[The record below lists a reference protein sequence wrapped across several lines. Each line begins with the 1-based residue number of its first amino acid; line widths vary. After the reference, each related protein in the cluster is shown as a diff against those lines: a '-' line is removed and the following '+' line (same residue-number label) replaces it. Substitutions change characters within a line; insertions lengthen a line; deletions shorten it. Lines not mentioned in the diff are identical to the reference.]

1 MRTVRAVITLSIVS
15 SFLLASCAP
24 TTPDV
29 CPDVVDTD
37 VVYPRVI
44 YPPDVIQPD
53 VVQSE
58 VVQPGVVPF
67 VPSVAVVVDVAI
79 SRDELTSGDYY
90 VLDESRGA
98 SSWMIEGATE
108 TLEARK
114 YHVSYTVAPFVGGFL
129 GDGDLADVAT
139 EIGRTPW
146 PRSSPFF
153 VSPAVDSD
161 TAYTDALLAVLRRV
175 ASTDVRGVDPLVT
188 YADPTVLAQP
198 DWSLLYERLGTDY
211 VLVAVAEGV
220 SVSGGQETGDACL
233 SSCFSMAFSA
243 LISVIC
249 SSVTGVDVEPDF
261 DSCVDM
267 DVETQSTLRSVV
279 QMFDTRTGYV
289 VWARTMT
296 HSHINPLSRSF
307 YVTEWAPSQLGGIW
321 YPTRPRR

>member
-15 SFLLASCAP
+15 LLLLASCAP

-53 VVQSE
+53 VVQPD
-58 VVQPGVVPF
+58 VVQPGAVPF

-79 SRDELTSGDYY
+79 SRDELTTGDYY

-98 SSWMIEGATE
+98 SSWMLDAATT
-108 TLEARK
+108 TLEARN

-161 TAYTDALLAVLRRV
+161 TAYTDALLAVVRRV
-175 ASTDVRGVDPLVT
+175 ASVGVRGVDPLVT

-220 SVSGGQETGDACL
+220 SVSGGKEVSGACF
-233 SSCFSMAFSA
+233 SSCFSMALSV
-243 LISVIC
+243 LISAIC
-249 SSVTGVDVEPDF
+249 SSVTGADVEPDF
-261 DSCVDM
+261 EECAELEI
-267 DVETQSTLRSVV
+267 ETLSTLRSVV
-279 QMFDTRTGYV
+279 QMFDTQTGAV
-289 VWARTMT
+289 VWTGTMAY
-296 HSHINPLSRSF
+296 SEINPLSRSF
-307 YVTEWAPSQLGGIW
+307 YVTEWAPSQLGGI
-321 YPTRPRR
+321 